1 MEIKSLLIGAISA
14 MIIFITLGAGVT
26 KEENQV
32 GTYQGFA
39 TDEQQYIINTKTG
52 EIYTL
57 GIVKLS
63 RQVGIKNQN
72 QKFSKNNHTL
82 FHLYDTSCCIRHYM

>member
-57 GIVKLS
+57 GIVKPVKVS
-63 RQVGIKNQN
+63 WNK
-72 QKFSKNNHTL
+72 KSKSKI
-82 FHLYDTSCCIRHYM
+82 FKE

>member
-1 MEIKSLLIGAISA
+1 MVRMEIKSLLIGAISA

-39 TDEQQYIINTKTG
+39 TDEQQYIINT
-52 EIYTL
+52 
-57 GIVKLS
+57 
-63 RQVGIKNQN
+63 
-72 QKFSKNNHTL
+72 
-82 FHLYDTSCCIRHYM
+82 FH